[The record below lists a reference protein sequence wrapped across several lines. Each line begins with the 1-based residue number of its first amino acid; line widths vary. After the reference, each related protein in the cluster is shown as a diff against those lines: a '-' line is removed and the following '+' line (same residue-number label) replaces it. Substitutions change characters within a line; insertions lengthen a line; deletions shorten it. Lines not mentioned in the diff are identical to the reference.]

1 MNKKSRKS
9 ERRLLR
15 QQKAL
20 DDFRRYK
27 EKLSDVTKLPSD
39 QSLIPQA
46 APINP
51 LIDEV
56 LERHVLEDNFKI
68 IFAKYN
74 FKCCELNK
82 LNDSRETRNLIE
94 LFNRI
99 TVCNHKLL
107 PSSGIVRDNVHKSE
121 QYSYLFDTIPPDA
134 ELKESKF
141 SQEGRLFFYIYKNYF
156 CVISIKAKHL

>member
-1 MNKKSRKS
+1 MSKKSRKS

-20 DDFRRYK
+20 DDFSRYK
-27 EKLSDVTKLPSD
+27 EKLNDATKLPVD

-46 APINP
+46 APTNP
-51 LIDEV
+51 LFDEI
-56 LERHVLEDNFKI
+56 LERHILEDNFKI

-74 FKCCELNK
+74 FKCCELNR
-82 LNDSRETRNLIE
+82 LTDSRDTKNLIE

-99 TVCNHKLL
+99 TTCNHKLL
-107 PSSGIVRDNVHKSE
+107 PSSGIIRDNVNRSQ
-121 QYSYLFDTIPPDA
+121 QYMSLFETIPPDA

-156 CVISIKAKHL
+156 CVVSIKAKHL